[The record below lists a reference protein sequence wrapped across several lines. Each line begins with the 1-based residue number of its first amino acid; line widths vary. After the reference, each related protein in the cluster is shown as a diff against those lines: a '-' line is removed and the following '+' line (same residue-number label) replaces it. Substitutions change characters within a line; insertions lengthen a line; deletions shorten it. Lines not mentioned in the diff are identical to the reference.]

1 MPLEFKNLPLEISA
15 LIQDFWIP
23 RGYKTLDTVFQE
35 LLESV
40 FIRAFQSPGAFALG
54 LSRAWYDYQ
63 WEKSGVHVPRHVS
76 AHWPLNPTT
85 EHTTWV
91 QWCQVRKLLQV
102 NGVRLTPQLRTAW
115 THGYIN
121 NRTGLII

>member
-23 RGYKTLDTVFQE
+23 RGYKNMDTVMQDSFTGA
-35 LLESV
+35 LFLR
-40 FIRAFQSPGAFALG
+40 FRYAPGAFALRM
-54 LSRAWYDYQ
+54 SRAWYDYQ
-63 WEKSGVHVPRHVS
+63 WQKSGQWRRHTTS
-76 AHWPLNPTT
+76 RWPLNPTT

-91 QWCQVRKLLQV
+91 EWCKVRKILQT
-102 NGVRLTPQLRTAW
+102 NGVRNPPHLRAAYSMC
-115 THGYIN
+115 YIN

>member
-23 RGYKTLDTVFQE
+23 HSYKKMDTVIYE
-35 LLESV
+35 LLGEWYPISQ
-40 FIRAFQSPGAFALG
+40 FFSPGARALM
-54 LSRAWYDYQ
+54 LSRAWYDYRWQ
-63 WEKSGVHVPRHVS
+63 KSGQWRRHTTS
-76 AHWPLNPTT
+76 HWPLNPTT

-91 QWCQVRKLLQV
+91 EWCKVRNLLQT
-102 NGVRLTPQLRTAW
+102 NGVRSTPQLRAAW

>member
-35 LLESV
+35 LLEDECTLTYK
-40 FIRAFQSPGAFALG
+40 SPGAFALG
-54 LSRAWYDYQ
+54 QSRAWYDYQ
-63 WEKSGVHVPRHVS
+63 WQKSGQWRQHTTS
-76 AHWPLNPTT
+76 HWPLNPTT

-91 QWCQVRKLLQV
+91 EWCKVRNLSYKPMVSEQLQNCAPLGHMV
-102 NGVRLTPQLRTAW
+102 
-115 THGYIN
+115 I
-121 NRTGLII
+121 